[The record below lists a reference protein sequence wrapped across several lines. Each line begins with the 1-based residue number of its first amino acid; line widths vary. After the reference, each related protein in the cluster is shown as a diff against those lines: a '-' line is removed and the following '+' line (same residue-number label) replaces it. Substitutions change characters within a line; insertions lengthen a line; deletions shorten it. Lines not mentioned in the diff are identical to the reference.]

1 LDQSVRSVLS
11 IAGMT
16 KRFGGFRAVDN
27 LSIDVNERGIHSLI
41 GPNGAGKTT
50 LFNCLT
56 GMLVPDSGRVRLR
69 DEDITHWSV
78 GKRVRAG
85 IARTFQI
92 TSLFHAVSARENV
105 ELAIRSIAGRNFDVM
120 RSASSLTGVVSKA
133 EALLAAVGLAGFGD
147 RPAGELSHGD
157 QRALEVAIALAL
169 EPQILFLD
177 EPTAGMARHEVGQ
190 ICEVLKNLSRRMAI
204 LLVEHDTAMVLKISD
219 RVTVMA
225 EGRII
230 ADGRPDD
237 ISKSAEVEAVYLG
250 GGSAS
255 SPNRVDG

>member
-1 LDQSVRSVLS
+1 MLSVT
-11 IAGMT
+11 GMT

-27 LSIDVNERGIHSLI
+27 LDIDVDEFGIHSLI

-56 GMLVPDSGRVRLR
+56 GMLVPDAGSVRLR
-69 DEDITHWSV
+69 DEEITRWSV

-85 IARTFQI
+85 MARTFQI

-105 ELAIRSIAGRNFDVM
+105 ELAIRSILGRNFDVM
-120 RSASSLTGVVSKA
+120 RTGGSLAGVVSKA
-133 EALLAAVGLAGFGD
+133 ETLLATVGLAELGD

-157 QRALEVAIALAL
+157 QRALEIAVALGL
-169 EPQILFLD
+169 EPKILFLD
-177 EPTAGMARHEVGQ
+177 EPTAGMGRDEVGH
-190 ICEVLKNLSRRMAI
+190 ICEVLENLGKRMAI
-204 LLVEHDTAMVLKISD
+204 LLVEHDTAMVLRISD

-230 ADGRPDD
+230 ADGLPDE
-237 ISKSAEVEAVYLG
+237 ISKSAEVAAIYLG
-250 GGSAS
+250 GGSAARS
-255 SPNRVDG
+255 EGGPAC